1 MNSPHLLSDI
11 LKTISEQEI
20 EVGSIN
26 SNENR
31 NGMVT
36 CSIKFRTKNIDD
48 AQRVMAR
55 LRQIDGVRDVQRPK
69 G

>member
-1 MNSPHLLSDI
+1 
-11 LKTISEQEI
+11 
-20 EVGSIN
+20 
-26 SNENR
+26 
-31 NGMVT
+31 MVT